1 MPERGKITFFLVQS
15 TDIGEDSIS
24 RSVLKRKPYC
34 NLIPGKKFL
43 FGKKIKAE

>member
-1 MPERGKITFFLVQS
+1 MPKREKIKFFIVKK
-15 TDIGEDSIS
+15 TNIGEDRIS

-34 NLIPGKKFL
+34 ILIPGKKFL